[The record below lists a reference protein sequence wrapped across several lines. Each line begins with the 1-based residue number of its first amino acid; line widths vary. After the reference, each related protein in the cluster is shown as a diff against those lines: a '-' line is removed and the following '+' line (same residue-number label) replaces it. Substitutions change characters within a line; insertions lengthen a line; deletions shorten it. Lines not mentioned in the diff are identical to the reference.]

1 MSTHS
6 YKDLL
11 AQREALEQ
19 QIAAARKTEVADAV
33 QKIKG
38 LIEAFGL
45 TQDDVFPA
53 AKQKTKNARLALWLQ
68 NIVTQPQAR
77 LGPVEESLRIGSK
90 IKIVLSLRFESG
102 LAATFYFS
110 RLPQRP
116 VLLAHWRF
124 SQHCPGGSSLLAQL

>member
-53 AKQKTKNARLALWLQ
+53 AKQKQKRET
-68 NIVTQPQAR
+68 
-77 LGPVEESLRIGSK
+77 GSVAPK
-90 IKIVLSLRFESG
+90 YRDPATGQTWSGRGKPPNWIKDQDRSQFEI
-102 LAATFYFS
+102 
-110 RLPQRP
+110 
-116 VLLAHWRF
+116 
-124 SQHCPGGSSLLAQL
+124 

>member
-19 QIAAARKTEVADAV
+19 QIAAARRTEVPDAV

-45 TQDDVFPA
+45 THDDVFPPS
-53 AKQKTKNARLALWLQ
+53 KQKRETGTVAPKYRDPATGQTWTGRGKPPNW
-68 NIVTQPQAR
+68 
-77 LGPVEESLRIGSK
+77 
-90 IKIVLSLRFESG
+90 IKDQDR
-102 LAATFYFS
+102 
-110 RLPQRP
+110 
-116 VLLAHWRF
+116 
-124 SQHCPGGSSLLAQL
+124 SQFAI